1 MAVESTSHAL
11 TALEAVVLGSVG
23 VTARALATVAPD
35 LTLLQW
41 RVIVVLAP
49 ATDGMAVS
57 ELAGHL
63 GSRLPAMSRLLGR
76 LRSRGL
82 VQTGKDAQDGR
93 VTIARLAPEARVIWE
108 RVRDGRR
115 DHLRAALALAGVTEM
130 DAAVL
135 HRIAAGLAA
144 FG

>member
-1 MAVESTSHAL
+1 MGSPCWHLVAMCKVSAMTAENTSDPL
-11 TALEAVVLGSVG
+11 TALERVVLGSVG
-23 VTARALATVAPD
+23 VTARAVGTVAPD

-49 ATDGMAVS
+49 AVNGLAVS

-82 VQTGKDAQDGR
+82 IQTGK
-93 VTIARLAPEARVIWE
+93 
-108 RVRDGRR
+108 
-115 DHLRAALALAGVTEM
+115 
-130 DAAVL
+130 
-135 HRIAAGLAA
+135 
-144 FG
+144 

>member
-1 MAVESTSHAL
+1 MAVGSTSGAL
-11 TALEAVVLGSVG
+11 TALEAVVVGSVG
-23 VTARALATVAPD
+23 VTARAVSTVAPN
-35 LTLLQW
+35 LTLVQW

-49 ATDGMAVS
+49 APDGMAVS

-76 LRSRGL
+76 LRSRGF
-82 VQTGKDAQDGR
+82 VQTGKDADDGR
-93 VTIARLAPEARVIWE
+93 VTIARLAPAGLAIWE

-115 DHLRAALALAGVTEM
+115 DNLRAALALADVTDDEAGVL
-130 DAAVL
+130 D
-135 HRIAAGLAA
+135 RIAGGLAA